1 MGLPKWEGV
10 VEGVSPVAARRHSQH
25 AARAAPATTAAA
37 PVPAAAAAT
46 ASQPAAVTFAAVA
59 AAAAAAPGLEDMA
72 EGGAADL
79 ETQRSDIAALLKT
92 ALRKGDTW

>member
-25 AARAAPATTAAA
+25 AARAASASAAA
-37 PVPAAAAAT
+37 PVPAAAAAA
-46 ASQPAAVTFAAVA
+46 ASPPAAVTFAAV
-59 AAAAAAPGLEDMA
+59 AAAAPGLEDMA

>member
-1 MGLPKWEGV
+1 M
-10 VEGVSPVAARRHSQH
+10 EGVSSVAARRHSQH
-25 AARAAPATTAAA
+25 AARTAPVTAAA
-37 PVPAAAAAT
+37 P
-46 ASQPAAVTFAAVA
+46 AAVA
-59 AAAAAAPGLEDMA
+59 FAASAAARLGEMA

>member
-25 AARAAPATTAAA
+25 AARPAPATAAA
-37 PVPAAAAAT
+37 PVPAAAAAA
-46 ASQPAAVTFAAVA
+46 ASPPAAVAFAAV
-59 AAAAAAPGLEDMA
+59 AAAAPGLEDMA

>member
-10 VEGVSPVAARRHSQH
+10 VEGVSLVAAQRHSQH
-25 AARAAPATTAAA
+25 AARAAPATAAA
-37 PVPAAAAAT
+37 PVPAAAAAFP
-46 ASQPAAVTFAAVA
+46 PAAVTFAAV
-59 AAAAAAPGLEDMA
+59 AAAAPGLEDMA

>member
-10 VEGVSPVAARRHSQH
+10 VEGVSPVAAQRHSQH
-25 AARAAPATTAAA
+25 AARTAPATAAA

-46 ASQPAAVTFAAVA
+46 ASPPAAVTFAAV
-59 AAAAAAPGLEDMA
+59 AAAAPGLEDMA

>member
-1 MGLPKWEGV
+1 M
-10 VEGVSPVAARRHSQH
+10 EGVSPVAARRHSQH
-25 AARAAPATTAAA
+25 AARPA
-37 PVPAAAAAT
+37 PAAAAAPVIAAAAVAA
-46 ASQPAAVTFAAVA
+46 ASPAAVTFAAA
-59 AAAAAAPGLEDMA
+59 AAAELGEMA